1 MAFTETDHI
10 VIVVAD
16 IEAGIETW
24 REQLG
29 MTLSHRASVPEAGI
43 HQAFFLLPDNTFI
56 ELIAP
61 ASENS
66 AIQNIVDRRGE
77 GVHVVSLKVD
87 DLESSVAELQ
97 ARGVKL
103 IGVGTP
109 QVFIHPKSANGV
121 MIQLWP
127 ANRPHRWRDAPD
139 PASPRRQDEGRQ

>member
-61 ASENS
+61 A
-66 AIQNIVDRRGE
+66 
-77 GVHVVSLKVD
+77 
-87 DLESSVAELQ
+87 
-97 ARGVKL
+97 
-103 IGVGTP
+103 
-109 QVFIHPKSANGV
+109 
-121 MIQLWP
+121 
-127 ANRPHRWRDAPD
+127 NRPHRWRDAQD

>member
-16 IEAGIETW
+16 IDDAIVTW
-24 REQLG
+24 RDQLG
-29 MTLSHRASVPEAGI
+29 MSLSHKATVPEAGI
-43 HQAFFLLPDNTFI
+43 HQAFFLLPDKTFI

-61 ASENS
+61 ANENS
-66 AIQNIVDRRGE
+66 AIQKIIDSRGE
-77 GVHVVSLKVD
+77 GIHVVALKVA
-87 DLESSVAELQ
+87 DLDTSVAELQ

-121 MIQLWP
+121 MVQLWP
-127 ANRPHRWRDAPD
+127 SDRPHRWRDTPVTESQGHQAEE
-139 PASPRRQDEGRQ
+139 QQ